1 MAADPAWRQEWL
13 ALPSQVIPAV
23 IGPDQI
29 VRPGIE
35 GLRYLA
41 DLASSADLQPRL
53 PLTAETAP
61 GRDAR
66 PAAIARA
73 A

>member
-1 MAADPAWRQEWL
+1 
-13 ALPSQVIPAV
+13 
-23 IGPDQI
+23 

-41 DLASSADLQPRL
+41 DLAGTAALRPRL
-53 PLTAETAP
+53 RLPAGTAP
-61 GRDAR
+61 GQAAG
-66 PAAIARA
+66 PVAIAKA

>member
-1 MAADPAWRQEWL
+1 
-13 ALPSQVIPAV
+13 VIPAV

-41 DLASSADLQPRL
+41 DLASTAGLRPRL
-53 PLTAETAP
+53 HAGTAP
-61 GRDAR
+61 GQDTR
-66 PAAIARA
+66 PGTIARA